1 MCHGTESTHAPGLV
15 HSEGY
20 TQEGIA
26 HSVCVREWKRRRERK
41 KRGEGWRERRGGG
54 LQFSGCRASSM
65 YPGPGTLTFKKG
77 FVGL

>member
-26 HSVCVREWKRRRERK
+26 HSVCVREWKSRREEK
-41 KRGEGWRERRGGG
+41 NQGEKGVGG